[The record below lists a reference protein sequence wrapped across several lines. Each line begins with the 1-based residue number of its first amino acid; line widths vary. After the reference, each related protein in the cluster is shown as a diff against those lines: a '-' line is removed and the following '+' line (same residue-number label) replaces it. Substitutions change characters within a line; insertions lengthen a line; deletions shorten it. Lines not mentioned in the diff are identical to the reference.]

1 MSDLKTWRVGR
12 FSFFRLRRSDSRFG
26 LSDKEG
32 FDLPFALQMFQDI
45 RRYTWND
52 QLNHVQNED
61 LVLGDVIQP
70 TGFLGELRETLRKW
84 AQKPCSYR

>member
-1 MSDLKTWRVGR
+1 MSDLKTWRVDTPLL
-12 FSFFRLRRSDSRFG
+12 FFRLRRSDSRFG

-61 LVLGDVIQP
+61 LVLGDVKTHGVFGIARGDP
-70 TGFLGELRETLRKW
+70 
-84 AQKPCSYR
+84 